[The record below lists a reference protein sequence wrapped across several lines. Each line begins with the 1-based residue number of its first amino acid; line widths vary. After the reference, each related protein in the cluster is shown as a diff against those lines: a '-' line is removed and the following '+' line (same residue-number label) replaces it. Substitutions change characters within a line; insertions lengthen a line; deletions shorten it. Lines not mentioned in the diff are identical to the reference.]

1 MSPGRSAASKRI
13 AAVADARG
21 FTLIETLVAFAITA
35 VALAGLVP
43 TLANSLSRT
52 ESAAASR
59 IAVLHAESKLA
70 QFGTEYPLKRGET
83 SGRLDDRYTWTARV
97 SLMPDLL
104 KDAPQGVRVYDIDI
118 SVRWGAASDPRSVT
132 LRTLRIGPTPQ

>member
-1 MSPGRSAASKRI
+1 LKRI
-13 AAVADARG
+13 VAVAETRG

-43 TLANSLSRT
+43 TLAGSLSRT

-70 QFGTEYPLKRGET
+70 QFGTEYPLKPGET
-83 SGRLDDRYTWTARV
+83 SGRLDKRYTWTARV
-97 SLMPDLL
+97 SVMPDLL
-104 KDAPQGVRVYDIDI
+104 KDAPQGVRVYDVDV
-118 SVRWGAASDPRSVT
+118 SVRWGAANDPRSVS
-132 LRTLRIGPTPQ
+132 LRTLRIGPAPQ